1 MIAVNSVRE
10 YRDAVRIVS
19 HIPKRERS
27 KMKRRV
33 KRIGLAMFARVGIT
47 GRTAMCLYRQAW
59 QWEAEERAKKHGAA

>member
-33 KRIGLAMFARVGIT
+33 KRMALAMFAQQGIT
-47 GRTAMCLYRQAW
+47 GSAAMRLYRQGW
-59 QWEAEERAKKHGAA
+59 QWETEERSKKHGAA

>member
-1 MIAVNSVRE
+1 MIEVNSVRE

-33 KRIGLAMFARVGIT
+33 KRIALAMFAQQGIT
-47 GRTAMCLYRQAW
+47 GRTAMCLYRRGW
-59 QWEAEERAKKHGAA
+59 GWEAEERAKKHGAA